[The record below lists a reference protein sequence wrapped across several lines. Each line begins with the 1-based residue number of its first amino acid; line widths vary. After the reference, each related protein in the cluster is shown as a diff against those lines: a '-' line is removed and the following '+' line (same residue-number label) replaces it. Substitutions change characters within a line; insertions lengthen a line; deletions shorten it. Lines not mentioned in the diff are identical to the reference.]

1 MLGVL
6 LVDNG
11 ASPDKSSLLEDVSPW
26 SGVKRE
32 ESIERKKKH
41 VTEWSVI

>member
-32 ESIERKKKH
+32 ESIDVKEKKN
-41 VTEWSVI
+41 TSLNGQ